1 MLNRNAILVGLLLGL
16 LVPSLT
22 YIMLLQIFSILE
34 TKGAASGIG
43 FSENFRERTLA
54 IVALATNLFL
64 LSIYRKR
71 RWDLTMRGIVIGTT
85 LLALAWLYVFG
96 MNLF

>member
-1 MLNRNAILVGLLLGL
+1 MLNRNAIWVGLLLGL

-22 YIMLLQIFSILE
+22 YILLLQIFSILE
-34 TKGAASGIG
+34 TKGAASGAG

-54 IVALATNLFL
+54 IVALATNLL
-64 LSIYRKR
+64 LLNVYRRR

-85 LLALAWLYVFG
+85 VLALGWLYVFG
-96 MNLF
+96 LKLF